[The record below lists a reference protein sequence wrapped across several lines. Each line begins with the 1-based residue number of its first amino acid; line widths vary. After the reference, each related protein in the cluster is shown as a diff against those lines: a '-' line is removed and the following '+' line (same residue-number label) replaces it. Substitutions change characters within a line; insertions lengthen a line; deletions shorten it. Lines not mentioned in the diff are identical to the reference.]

1 MNTIL
6 LFFVLPISIILLS
19 IVLQKVL
26 KCPTLVAITFF
37 AILFIVTYIVD
48 SGLLIFAIAYTVL
61 SYITAVITRLICSI
75 KSRIGSITNDC
86 SNNERRDYICTNNC
100 SRTGN
105 ELNVKI
111 RSGNNENECNPTRF
125 LVTTNQESP
134 VLSLSNQNCNQTR
147 RNCCCL
153 KRR

>member
-1 MNTIL
+1 MNIIL

-37 AILFIVTYIVD
+37 AILFIVTYLID
-48 SGLLIFAIAYTVL
+48 PRLLIFAIAYTVL
-61 SYITAVITRLICSI
+61 SYITAVLTRLICNI
-75 KSRIGSITNDC
+75 KSRIGSITSGCD
-86 SNNERRDYICTNNC
+86 NNYNQNCICGNNC

-105 ELNVKI
+105 GLNI
-111 RSGNNENECNPTRF
+111 RIHGGNNESECNSTRF
-125 LVTTNQESP
+125 LVTTNQENP

-153 KRR
+153 RRR